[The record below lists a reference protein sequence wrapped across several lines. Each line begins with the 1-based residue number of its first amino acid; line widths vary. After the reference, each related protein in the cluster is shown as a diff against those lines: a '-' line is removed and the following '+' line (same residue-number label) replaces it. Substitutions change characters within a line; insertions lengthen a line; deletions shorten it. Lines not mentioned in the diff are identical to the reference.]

1 MKKFNGG
8 NENMELVNVF
18 MGMGMISTIL
28 GGVAWYNKKDEVAND
43 AALTAGGF
51 FVLAMVGMLFV

>member
-8 NENMELVNVF
+8 NENMELVSIF
-18 MGMGMISTIL
+18 MGMGIISTVL
-28 GGVAWYNKKDEVAND
+28 GGVAWYNKKDAVAND

-51 FVLAMVGMLFV
+51 FVLAMIGMLFV